1 MMYNTHGEQQQMIKS
16 KQRNLPYQ
24 ILYFSMTALLF
35 IGLLYNQILPD
46 WISLTIELALLM
58 LLGLSFLLNF
68 KKGILI
74 ALSVL
79 LFISSGALIYS
90 QYTLERLL
98 NQEEVETN
106 IIGFVVLKD
115 SGITNV
121 EEMQNAIIAATAQTE
136 EPITNYLKDY
146 LNEEIENY
154 TWKVSD
160 DDLSNLNLLYAK
172 KIDVMILDK
181 SMLPYIIEE
190 DPDFESKTTTILTLE
205 KDTIKLIDSM
215 KINTAKN
222 PFIVLISG
230 VDSRT
235 PGALSEKARSD
246 VNILVIVNPKTHNV
260 LTISIPRDTYTPLGC
275 RTFKMD
281 KLTHAGVYGVD
292 CTVKTIE
299 NLFGL
304 KVNYYVK
311 INFTSFMKIIDAVG
325 KIEVY
330 SKYAFTTSKYVSYA
344 KSYSYTEGM
353 NIMNAEQALFF
364 SRERHNIPGADEQ
377 RGLNQQEV
385 IKGLIKKLTDA
396 STLLKVESIINA
408 ASNSIDTNLTTAN
421 VLSLVS
427 AQIENN
433 QAWNISTSA
442 LTGTPDYQPTY
453 SMGSKRLLYV
463 SWPKQD
469 VLADLKG
476 RIDYIMNYQ
485 MTQ

>member
-1 MMYNTHGEQQQMIKS
+1 MIKP
-16 KQRNLPYQ
+16 KQQKLPYQ

-35 IGLLYNQILPD
+35 LGLLYNQILPN
-46 WISLTIELALLM
+46 WISLTIKLALLM

-68 KKGILI
+68 KKGLLI
-74 ALSVL
+74 TLSVL
-79 LFISSGALIYS
+79 LFISSSALFYS

-98 NQEEVETN
+98 NQEKVETN

-121 EEMQNAIIAATAQTE
+121 KEMQNAILGATAQTE
-136 EPITNYLKDY
+136 DTITNYLKEY
-146 LNEEIENY
+146 LNEEIDNY
-154 TWKVSD
+154 TWQVSD
-160 DDLSNLNLLYAK
+160 DDLTNLNLLYTK
-172 KIDVMILDK
+172 KIDVMVLDK
-181 SMLPYIIEE
+181 SMMPYIIEE

-215 KINTAKN
+215 KLDTAKN

-275 RTFKMD
+275 RTFEMD

-292 CTVKTIE
+292 CTVKTVE

-344 KSYSYTEGM
+344 KSYSFIEGM
-353 NIMNAEQALFF
+353 NIMSAEQALFF
-364 SRERHNIPGADEQ
+364 SRERHNFPGGDEQ

-408 ASNSIDTNLTTAN
+408 ASNSIDTNLTTDN

-433 QAWNISTSA
+433 QTWNISTSA
-442 LTGTPDYQPTY
+442 LIGTHDYQPTY

-463 SWPKQD
+463 SWPNQNL
-469 VLADLKG
+469 LADLKA